1 MNWNEAKSTL
11 LKPLTERTRVG
22 LITDFDGTVS
32 PIVANPEDS
41 RATERSRA
49 AIAALVG
56 RLTLVA
62 FVSGRAVNDLRA
74 RAQIPGASYVGNHG
88 LEYLTDKGIDTPPE
102 VVAYRPMI
110 DAVTQEIAQL
120 EIPGLRL
127 EDKRVTVSLH
137 YRNTPDPDAAA
148 AQIEPILRQLA
159 TQHRLHLSKGR
170 MVFELRPPF
179 EINKGTALKRLIENY
194 QLEAAVFMGD
204 DTTDADAM
212 RVARQIRESGT
223 CYVVSLGVESD
234 ETPQAVRDNAD
245 LLVQGISG
253 VEDFLEWLLASRMAS
268 VS

>member
-1 MNWNEAKSTL
+1 MNWNEATSTL
-11 LKPLTERTRVG
+11 LRPLKERNRVG
-22 LITDFDGTVS
+22 LISDFDGTVS
-32 PIVANPEDS
+32 PIIANPDEAH
-41 RATERSRA
+41 ATARSRTA
-49 AIAALVG
+49 LTALVE
-56 RLTLVA
+56 RLALVA
-62 FVSGRAVNDLRA
+62 LVSGRAVNDLRA
-74 RAQIPGASYVGNHG
+74 RAQIPGAVYVGNHG
-88 LEYLTDKGIDTPPE
+88 LEHLTDKGIDTPPE

-148 AQIEPILRQLA
+148 AQIEPFLTRLA
-159 TQHRLHLSKGR
+159 AQHRLRLSKGR

-179 EINKGTALKRLIENY
+179 EINKGTALKRLIQTHE
-194 QLEAAVFMGD
+194 LEAAVFMGD

-212 RVARQIRESGT
+212 RIARQLREDGS

-234 ETPQAVRDNAD
+234 ETPQAVRDSAD
-245 LLVQGISG
+245 VMVQGISG
-253 VEDFLEWLLASRMAS
+253 VEDFLEWLLASRTAS